1 MAPTFQLCLNSE
13 WLYSVR
19 MIISLTLLFSE
30 ESTSFQQPAKII
42 VSSNLM
48 LLDFEQAKRLSFSCP
63 NGQGIFRED
72 CSEEIQC
79 CEIWI
84 QSNINLILSQIII
97 RQKRQWI
104 RLVKL
109 HYMYLLC
116 KGQGWKVF
124 NCTLFK
130 PSKLI
135 FINRTQTFLCTTCC
149 IPLHPWLPVSVSLS
163 TYFDTVWTT
172 KLTETTDTTVINT
185 NQIKLRYT

>member
-1 MAPTFQLCLNSE
+1 MPKWTREFLE
-13 WLYSVR
+13 R
-19 MIISLTLLFSE
+19 
-30 ESTSFQQPAKII
+30 I
-42 VSSNLM
+42 VLRKFK
-48 LLDFEQAKRLSFSCP
+48 LQK
-63 NGQGIFRED
+63 
-72 CSEEIQC
+72 C

-104 RLVKL
+104 TCRLVNL